1 MLTQFYSQPEY
12 TEFVDALIDLA
23 YDFDAIEEKY
33 TFVPPTTDVAS
44 KVTTIN
50 SKSEVIITEAQ
61 LKTITEKINHIRTLI
76 VG

>member
-1 MLTQFYSQPEY
+1 MTPYYQQPEY

-23 YDFDAIEEKY
+23 YDFDAIEQKY
-33 TFVPPTTDVAS
+33 TFVAPTTDVTN

-50 SKSEVIITEAQ
+50 SKSEVVITEAQ
-61 LKTITEKINHIRTLI
+61 LKVITEKINHIRSLI